1 MNPFKTLTVAATVA
15 LLTTAGVAHAGATL
29 DAIKKNG
36 VIKCGISDGLPGF
49 SYADEKGNYSGIDVD
64 VCRAVA
70 AALFGDATKV
80 KFTPLTAKERF
91 TALQSG
97 EIDVLSRNTTWTSS
111 RDSAQGLNFVGVT
124 YYDGQGFLVNKK
136 LGVKSAKKLDGATVC
151 VQAGTTTELNLSDY
165 FRANK
170 MKLTPISY
178 DKSDESAKSLEAGR
192 CDVLTS
198 DQSQLYAQRIK
209 LAKPDDYIVLPEVIS
224 KEPLGP
230 LVRHG
235 DDDWFDIV
243 KWSLFV
249 MVNAEELGITS
260 KNIEEMKKSTNPDVK
275 RLLGVKSAK
284 KLDGATVCVQAGT
297 TTELNLS
304 DYFRANKMKLTPI
317 SYDKSDESAKSLEA
331 GRCDVLTSDQSQ
343 LYAQRIKLAKPD
355 DYIVLPEVIS
365 KEPLGPLVRHGDD
378 DWFDIV
384 KWSLF
389 VMVNAEELGITSK
402 NIEEMKKST
411 NPDVKRL
418 LGVEGDK
425 GKDFGL
431 PNEWMATVIKQ
442 VGNYG
447 EIFERNVGKG
457 SALKIERGLNALWN
471 QGGLQY
477 APPIR

>member
-1 MNPFKTLTVAATVA
+1 MKLRNILTATATVT
-15 LLTTAGVAHAGATL
+15 LLLSGVAQAGTTL

-36 VIKCGISDGLPGF
+36 FIKCGVSDGLPGF
-49 SYADEKGNYSGIDVD
+49 SYADAKGNYNGIDVD

-70 AALFGDATKV
+70 AAVFGDSTKV
-80 KFTPLTAKERF
+80 KFTPLTAKERL

-111 RDSAQGLNFVGVT
+111 RDSAQGLNFTGVT

-136 LGVKSAKKLDGATVC
+136 LGVKSAKQLDGATVC

-170 MKLTPISY
+170 LKLTPISY

-209 LAKPDDYIVLPEVIS
+209 LAKPDDYMVLPEVIS

-230 LVRHG
+230 VVRHG

-243 KWSLFV
+243 KWTLFV
-249 MVNAEELGITS
+249 MVNAEELGINS
-260 KNIEEMKKSTNPDVK
+260 KNVED
-275 RLLGVKSAK
+275 
-284 KLDGATVCVQAGT
+284 
-297 TTELNLS
+297 
-304 DYFRANKMKLTPI
+304 
-317 SYDKSDESAKSLEA
+317 
-331 GRCDVLTSDQSQ
+331 
-343 LYAQRIKLAKPD
+343 
-355 DYIVLPEVIS
+355 
-365 KEPLGPLVRHGDD
+365 
-378 DWFDIV
+378 
-384 KWSLF
+384 
-389 VMVNAEELGITSK
+389 
-402 NIEEMKKST
+402 MKKST

-431 PNEWMATVIKQ
+431 ANDWMAVVIKQ

-447 EIFERNVGKG
+447 EIFDRNVGKG
-457 SALKIERGLNALWN
+457 SELKIERGLNALWN

-477 APPIR
+477 APPVR